1 MSKKTKK
8 TYKKSDLTTGVCWRC
23 GEYSD
28 KIVKGDGRCV
38 YCFEEDELDDN
49 NKEQFMIIE
58 TTYSDLIYGVCEH
71 CGCETDKID
80 PTTGWCV
87 DCIEEERFYQ
97 ESMRMAEKS
106 FKDW

>member
-1 MSKKTKK
+1 
-8 TYKKSDLTTGVCWRC
+8 
-23 GEYSD
+23 
-28 KIVKGDGRCV
+28 
-38 YCFEEDELDDN
+38 
-49 NKEQFMIIE
+49 MIIE

-71 CGCETDKID
+71 CGCESSEID